1 MNSSALSESELHL
14 AQATFINKVYSWM
27 CGALMITAVTAAV
40 VASSPALISAI
51 VMNRIVFYGLLF
63 GELGLVWFISARIES
78 ISGGTATAL
87 FLIYSV
93 LNGLTLSIIFLA
105 YTASSISTTFFVTAG
120 TFGVMSIYGYTT
132 KRDLTSWGNL
142 LFMALIGLIIG
153 SIVNMFLQSELIY
166 WISTYVGIIIFV
178 GLTAYDTQKI
188 KLMAQMDMGS
198 EENARKGA
206 LMGALRLYLDF
217 INLFLFILRLFG
229 GRRS

>member
-93 LNGLTLSIIFLA
+93 LNGLPFRSYFWRIQRVLSVLRFL
-105 YTASSISTTFFVTAG
+105 
-120 TFGVMSIYGYTT
+120 
-132 KRDLTSWGNL
+132 
-142 LFMALIGLIIG
+142 
-153 SIVNMFLQSELIY
+153 
-166 WISTYVGIIIFV
+166 
-178 GLTAYDTQKI
+178 
-188 KLMAQMDMGS
+188 
-198 EENARKGA
+198 
-206 LMGALRLYLDF
+206 
-217 INLFLFILRLFG
+217 
-229 GRRS
+229 